1 MIRVPLLIVSMA
13 LIWSAV
19 ACVSTPT
26 ATPIPS
32 TATSIPR
39 TATPVPPTAA
49 PAPSVT
55 SATATTPSNLR
66 QDTLELVAP
75 ITEDDAGTILSDLQ
89 NLAGVTDAQTN
100 ELAIQITYDPNK
112 ITLQQIITVIES
124 YGFHIKK

>member
-1 MIRVPLLIVSMA
+1 MLRVPLLIVSMA
-13 LIWSAV
+13 LIWSTV

-39 TATPVPPTAA
+39 TATPASPTAI
-49 PAPSVT
+49 PTLSVPKV
-55 SATATTPSNLR
+55 TATTPSNLR
-66 QDTLELVAP
+66 QDTLELAAP

-100 ELAIQITYDPNK
+100 ELVIQITYDPNK
-112 ITLQQIITVIES
+112 ITLQRIITVIES
-124 YGFHIKK
+124 YGFRIKK

>member
-1 MIRVPLLIVSMA
+1 MA

-32 TATSIPR
+32 TVTSIPR
-39 TATPVPPTAA
+39 TAIPVPPTAA
-49 PAPSVT
+49 PAPSVP

-66 QDTLELVAP
+66 QDTLELAAP

-100 ELAIQITYDPNK
+100 ELVIQITYDPNK

-124 YGFHIKK
+124 FGIHIKK